1 MLLWR
6 QTVPFCVCSLPF
18 YVFCYLCQFDGAQI
32 SAVEQYN
39 DGRASVRSYQEIAS
53 LYMIYTECMKRNKC
67 IFNCIAQIL
76 AENPVVNG
84 D

>member
-1 MLLWR
+1 MFVLW
-6 QTVPFCVCSLPF
+6 PFMYFVIFVNLTK
-18 YVFCYLCQFDGAQI
+18 AQI

-53 LYMIYTECMKRNKC
+53 LYMVYTECMKRNKC